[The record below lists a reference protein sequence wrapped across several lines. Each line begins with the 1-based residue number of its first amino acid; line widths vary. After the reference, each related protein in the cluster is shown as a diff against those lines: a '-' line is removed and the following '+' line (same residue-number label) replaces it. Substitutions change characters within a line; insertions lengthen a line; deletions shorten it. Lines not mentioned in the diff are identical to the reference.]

1 MNIFLNGEHPSEE
14 ELMELA
20 VSDASTEIKEHIV
33 NCPLCTRTVKEF
45 REVGKQVSS
54 FEDEDVPLQTEQR
67 IMNIMMHHGHHVHPG
82 GPFSSLQTLFTNP
95 FLIAL
100 FVAIVVIFLYFL
112 VGSEVFKSP

>member
-20 VSDASTEIKEHIV
+20 VSDAASGIKEHTH
-33 NCPLCTRTVKEF
+33 NCPSCTRTVREF
-45 REVGKQVSS
+45 REVRKQVASL
-54 FEDEDVPLQTEQR
+54 EDEDVPLKTEQR
-67 IMNIMMHHGHHVHPG
+67 IMNIMHHGHHVHSG

>member
-14 ELMELA
+14 QLMELA
-20 VSDASTEIKEHIV
+20 ISDAAPGIKEHTD
-33 NCPLCTRTVKEF
+33 NCPSCTRTVKEF
-45 REVGKQVSS
+45 REVRKQVASL
-54 FEDEDVPLQTEQR
+54 EDEDVPLQTEQR
-67 IMNIMMHHGHHVHPG
+67 IMNIIHPGHHGHQSG
-82 GPFSSLQTLFTNP
+82 FFSGLQTLFANP